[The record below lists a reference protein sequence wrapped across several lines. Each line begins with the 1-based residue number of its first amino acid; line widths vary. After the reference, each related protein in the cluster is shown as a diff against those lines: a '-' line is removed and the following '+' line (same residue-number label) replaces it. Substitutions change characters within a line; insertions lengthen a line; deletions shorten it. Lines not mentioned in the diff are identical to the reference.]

1 MAVSVPQS
9 VFDKYFE
16 VIDSTFTIFGVTC
29 QLVYIDVIE
38 MLAEEFDNLPS
49 SNSINPHRR
58 INTDYNRGNVSYIEV
73 EKKEDLTLKV
83 YWDRRNWIKTAGDIN
98 VPDNSI
104 QTICFAADIPKI
116 LRANELIVHKGVSDI
131 VEMRFKRAG
140 EPFPMGL
147 QQSKYFG
154 CFWERV

>member
-1 MAVSVPQS
+1 MKKISVE
-9 VFDKYFE
+9 K
-16 VIDSTFTIFGVTC
+16 
-29 QLVYIDVIE
+29 
-38 MLAEEFDNLPS
+38 
-49 SNSINPHRR
+49 
-58 INTDYNRGNVSYIEV
+58 IEV